1 MNSSTNKEA
10 PGKPRPQVSVSS
22 AIERL
27 KSLHDGDRVFSELV
41 SFGFEAV
48 PELRGLLLQRERS
61 GLYVA
66 RCRAVEALAA
76 LTVVRRRLILVLV
89 AGDTR

>member
-1 MNSSTNKEA
+1 M
-10 PGKPRPQVSVSS
+10 
-22 AIERL
+22 
-27 KSLHDGDRVFSELV
+27 V